1 MPAIWNV
8 GNINNVNNKK
18 VFSKLTFDVGERF
31 SGKIVKIGDS
41 KNEVMIKLVDGWQ
54 FVAELDTPME
64 EVSQGL
70 VRFQVDGFENGKLK
84 LKLVGEKDKGDK
96 GNKDVLESFLESEGL
111 SKEDGDIIAK
121 MIKHNMNLSRENVLK
136 IKSILQFQKKLANTP
151 EEGEVFINNYLSG
164 KGLDSNSLEGKKVA
178 STLKEFFQYFK
189 SINEEDLLMFLEN
202 NIDLTKENIKSFEN
216 LFKNSGGLYKNIKS
230 IGKELNEIMKTLGR
244 EVFKDETSIKPE
256 LNSVNYKEN
265 TTISN
270 MALGEDSDSKN
281 MESGKEIRA
290 NSEIIKTKNGEIV
303 LNYDRNMRTNI
314 LNNIYNSTSSGTKI
328 NMLQLL
334 KAVTTNDT
342 DIIKYIF
349 QDVLS
354 KKPELSGKE
363 GIELYNKFVNQG
375 DKEIFLL
382 LKNVAEEFKLSL
394 KSLQKPHIEE
404 ALNRYFG
411 RNISLTEEEFNKI
424 DDTIKYLIKSNFI
437 DEHREDNILKGNL
450 ESKEIEQGQNKEFIK
465 EPIGQ
470 LKEMISLDN
479 DKNNIV
485 KNLSSNEIIK
495 KQIKEKSEEIKT
507 IIGDIL
513 NNVTNGDEELSQ
525 RIFQLIKNNI
535 SDFKVFNSISNQY
548 YYMDLPINLHEQEY
562 PCKLIVKDDRKNGK
576 RIDSTNV
583 KLVIS
588 VDTVNLGVV
597 DGYVKVR
604 DKNISIDLKCKEEF
618 VKAFS
623 LGKVN
628 LERALEALGYI
639 PHIYVTKKLEPVNLT
654 NCREFFNDN
663 NISTINRMV

>member
-8 GNINNVNNKK
+8 GSINNVNNKK
-18 VFSKLTFDVGERF
+18 LSSKLTFDVGERF
-31 SGKIVKIGDS
+31 LGKIVKIGDS

-64 EVSQGL
+64 EVSRGL
-70 VRFQVDGFENGKLK
+70 IKFQVDGFENGKLK
-84 LKLVGEKDKGDK
+84 LKLVGEKDKGTKND
-96 GNKDVLESFLESEGL
+96 KDVLESFLDSEGL
-111 SKEDGDIIAK
+111 SKEDGELIAK

-136 IKSILQFQKKLANTP
+136 IKSILQFQNKLVNTP
-151 EEGEVFINNYLSG
+151 QEGEVFINNYLAS
-164 KGLDSNSLEGKKVA
+164 KGIDINSLEGKKVA
-178 STLKEFFQYFK
+178 STLKEFFQSFK

-244 EVFKDETSIKPE
+244 EVFKDERLIKPE
-256 LNSVNYKEN
+256 LNSVNYEEDA
-265 TTISN
+265 TISN
-270 MALGEDSDSKN
+270 MDLGEDRAS
-281 MESGKEIRA
+281 KEIESSKEVRV
-290 NSEIIKTKNGEIV
+290 NGETIKTKNGEIV
-303 LNYDRNMRTNI
+303 LNYDKNIRTNI
-314 LNNIYNSTSSGTKI
+314 LNNIYNSASSGSKI

-334 KAVTTNDT
+334 KAVTANDT
-342 DIIKYIF
+342 DIIKYVF
-349 QDVLS
+349 QDVLN
-354 KKPELSGKE
+354 KKPELFGKE
-363 GIELYNKFVNQG
+363 GIELSNKFVNFG
-375 DKEIFLL
+375 DKEILSL
-382 LKNVAEEFKLSL
+382 LKNVAEDFNLSL
-394 KSLQKPHIEE
+394 KSLDKSHIEE
-404 ALNRYFG
+404 ALNRHFG
-411 RNISLTEEEFNKI
+411 KNLSLTEEEFNKI
-424 DDTIKYLIKSNFI
+424 NDTIKYLIKSNFI
-437 DEHREDNILKGNL
+437 DEHTEENTLIGNL
-450 ESKEIEQGQNKEFIK
+450 ESKEIEQGQSKEFIK
-465 EPIGQ
+465 ESIGN
-470 LKEMISLDN
+470 LKEIILLEN

-485 KNLSSNEIIK
+485 KNLTSHEMVK
-495 KQIKEKSEEIKT
+495 EQIKEKSEEIKT

-535 SDFKVFNSISNQY
+535 SDFKVFNTISNEY
-548 YYMDLPINLHEQEY
+548 YYMDLPLNLHEQEY

-588 VDTVNLGVV
+588 VDTINLGVV
-597 DGYVKVR
+597 DGYLKVR

-628 LERALEALGYI
+628 LERALEALGYT
-639 PHIYVTKKLEPVNLT
+639 PHIYITKKLEPVNLT

-663 NISTINRMV
+663 NISTINRRV